1 MKRITSVERMP
12 RPFEIL
18 KLPYFSKLS
27 GKFLLTSQKSAFYY
41 LVDYFELEKKL
52 H

>member
-1 MKRITSVERMP
+1 MKRIALVEPIP
-12 RPFEIL
+12 RLFEIL

-27 GKFLLTSQKSAFYY
+27 GKFLLTSQKSAFYH
-41 LVDYFELEKKL
+41 LVDYFELEKKS